1 MMFFEELTEVT
12 AAERA
17 AFVAIPVI
25 QAALAGRVELATYV
39 AFLREAY
46 YHVRHT
52 VPLLM
57 ACGARLPE
65 RLEWL
70 RSALGTYVEEEKGHH
85 EWILQDIAACGG
97 DADAVRTGVPSVAT
111 EVMVAY
117 AYDTIARDNPVGF
130 FGMVHVLEG
139 MSTRLASQAAQGVQE
154 ALRLPAAAFTYLSS
168 HGAIDVGHVA
178 LFEGLMNRLTEGDD
192 RAAVIHRTRVF
203 YRLYGDVFRCL
214 PVGVEVYQ

>member
-1 MMFFEELTEVT
+1 MMFFQELVEVT

-17 AFVAIPVI
+17 TFVAIPVI

-46 YHVRHT
+46 YHVKHT

-57 ACGARLPE
+57 ACGARLPD

-97 DADAVRTGVPSVAT
+97 DPGAVRTGSPSVAT

-139 MSTRLASQAAQGVQE
+139 MSTHLAAQVAQGVQG
-154 ALRLPAAAFTYLSS
+154 ALRLPAAAFSYLSS
-168 HGAIDVGHVA
+168 HGAIDIGHVA
-178 LFEGLMNRLTEGDD
+178 VFERLMNRLAERDD
-192 RAAVIHRTRVF
+192 RAAVVHRTRVF
-203 YRLYGDVFRCL
+203 YRLYGDVFRSL
-214 PVGVEVYQ
+214 PVGVEVYR